1 MRQSGARAGQRRRRY
16 LLPAGNGPCGLYCK
30 FLTRTDKEMNN
41 LFDIDSPLMQT
52 LGRLADLMIL
62 NFLTM
67 ICCIPI
73 FTAGAAFTALDYMC
87 LKMVRNE
94 ENYLIRGYFKSFKE
108 NFKQATGIW
117 LIILWV
123 IAAVV
128 GDILI
133 MYYAAVEFPFIIRM
147 AVLFVSIVTL
157 CTSMYVFPMQAKFV
171 NPVFKTIK
179 NAFKASLLQF
189 PRTLL
194 MIGLFF
200 VPVLALMYTNF
211 LVPIVFLFGFA
222 FHSYLSAMLYNK
234 FFLRIEEAAVRNIV
248 QEEKGA
254 AEDERIFHDEMD
266 PEIAAIH
273 DDALK

>member
-1 MRQSGARAGQRRRRY
+1 M
-16 LLPAGNGPCGLYCK
+16 NG
-30 FLTRTDKEMNN
+30 M
-41 LFDIDSPLMQT
+41 FDIDSPLMQT

-87 LKMVRNE
+87 LKLVRNE

-123 IAAVV
+123 IAAVA
-128 GDILI
+128 GDIFI
-133 MYYAAVEFPFIIRM
+133 MYYAPVEFPFIIRM

-157 CTSMYVFPMQAKFV
+157 CTSMFVFPMQAKFV

-189 PRTLL
+189 PKTLL

-200 VPVLALMYTNF
+200 VPILAVMYTNF
-211 LVPIVFLFGFA
+211 LVPIVFLFGFS
-222 FHSYLSAMLYNK
+222 FHSYLSALLYNK
-234 FFLRIEEAAVRNIV
+234 FFQRIEDAAIKNSAHENTKKID
-248 QEEKGA
+248 E
-254 AEDERIFHDEMD
+254 ERIFHDEMD
-266 PEIAAIH
+266 PEIAAMR
-273 DDALK
+273 DDELR

>member
-1 MRQSGARAGQRRRRY
+1 
-16 LLPAGNGPCGLYCK
+16 
-30 FLTRTDKEMNN
+30 
-41 LFDIDSPLMQT
+41 MQA
-52 LGRLADLMIL
+52 LGKLADLMIL

-73 FTAGAAFTALDYMC
+73 ITAGAAFTALDYMC
-87 LKMVRNE
+87 LKLARNE

-123 IAAVV
+123 IVAVV
-128 GDILI
+128 GDLFI
-133 MYYAAVEFPFIIRM
+133 MSYYSAMEFPFIIRT

-157 CTSMYVFPMQAKFV
+157 FTAMWVFPLQAKFV
-171 NPVFKTIK
+171 NPVFRTIV

-200 VPVLALMYTNF
+200 VPFLAVLYTNF
-211 LVPIVFLFGFA
+211 LVPIVFLFGFS
-222 FHSYLSAMLYNK
+222 FHSYLSALLYNK
-234 FFLRIEEAAVRNIV
+234 FFRRLEDAAAANSAQDKQDRKEED
-248 QEEKGA
+248 
-254 AEDERIFHDEMD
+254 DERIFHDEMD
-266 PEIAAIH
+266 PEIKAMR

>member
-1 MRQSGARAGQRRRRY
+1 M
-16 LLPAGNGPCGLYCK
+16 NG
-30 FLTRTDKEMNN
+30 M
-41 LFDIDSPLMQT
+41 FDIDSPLMQT

-87 LKMVRNE
+87 LKLVRNE

-123 IAAVV
+123 IAAVA
-128 GDILI
+128 GDIFI
-133 MYYAAVEFPFIIRM
+133 MYYAPVEFPFIIRM

-157 CTSMYVFPMQAKFV
+157 CTSMFVFPMQAKFV

-189 PRTLL
+189 PKTLL

-200 VPVLALMYTNF
+200 VPILAVMYTNF
-211 LVPIVFLFGFA
+211 LVPIVFLFGFS
-222 FHSYLSAMLYNK
+222 FHSYLSALLYNK
-234 FFLRIEEAAVRNIV
+234 FFQRIEDAALKNSAHENTKKID
-248 QEEKGA
+248 E
-254 AEDERIFHDEMD
+254 ERIFHDEMD
-266 PEIAAIH
+266 PEIAAMR
-273 DDALK
+273 DDELR

>member
-1 MRQSGARAGQRRRRY
+1 
-16 LLPAGNGPCGLYCK
+16 
-30 FLTRTDKEMNN
+30 
-41 LFDIDSPLMQT
+41 MQT

-73 FTAGAAFTALDYMC
+73 VTAGAAFTALDYMC
-87 LKMVRNE
+87 LKLVRNE
-94 ENYLIRGYFKSFKE
+94 ENYLIRGYFKAFKE

-117 LIILWV
+117 FIILWV

-133 MYYAAVEFPFIIRM
+133 MYYAPVEFPFIIRM

-157 CTSMYVFPMQAKFV
+157 CTSMFVFPMQAKFV

-194 MIGLFF
+194 MIVLFF
-200 VPVLALMYTNF
+200 VPALAVMYTNF
-211 LVPIVFLFGFA
+211 LVPIVFLFGFS
-222 FHSYLSAMLYNK
+222 FHSYLSALLYNK
-234 FFLRIEEAAVRNIV
+234 FFLRIEELAAARNPV
-248 QEEKGA
+248 KDNEE
-254 AEDERIFHDEMD
+254 EDDERIFHDEMD
-266 PEIAAIH
+266 PEIAAIR
-273 DDALK
+273 DDDLIIVQKNFKNSSD

>member
-1 MRQSGARAGQRRRRY
+1 M
-16 LLPAGNGPCGLYCK
+16 NG
-30 FLTRTDKEMNN
+30 M
-41 LFDIDSPLMQT
+41 FDIDSPLMQT

-87 LKMVRNE
+87 LKLVRNE

-123 IAAVV
+123 IAAVA
-128 GDILI
+128 GDIFI
-133 MYYAAVEFPFIIRM
+133 MYYAPVEFPFIIRM

-157 CTSMYVFPMQAKFV
+157 CTSMFVFPMQAKFV

-189 PRTLL
+189 PKTLL

-200 VPVLALMYTNF
+200 VPILAVMYTNF
-211 LVPIVFLFGFA
+211 LVPIVFLFGFS
-222 FHSYLSAMLYNK
+222 FHSYLSALLYNK
-234 FFLRIEEAAVRNIV
+234 FFQRIEDAAVKNSAHENTKKID
-248 QEEKGA
+248 E
-254 AEDERIFHDEMD
+254 ERIFHDELD
-266 PEIAAIH
+266 PEIAAMR
-273 DDALK
+273 DDDLK

>member
-1 MRQSGARAGQRRRRY
+1 M
-16 LLPAGNGPCGLYCK
+16 NG
-30 FLTRTDKEMNN
+30 M
-41 LFDIDSPLMQT
+41 FDIDSPLMQT

-87 LKMVRNE
+87 LKLVRNE

-117 LIILWV
+117 FIILWV
-123 IAAVV
+123 IVAVV

-133 MYYAAVEFPFIIRM
+133 MYYAPVEFPFIIRM

-157 CTSMYVFPMQAKFV
+157 CTSMFVFPMQAKFV

-189 PRTLL
+189 PRTLC
-194 MIGLFF
+194 MIALFF
-200 VPVLALMYTNF
+200 LPILAVMYTNF
-211 LVPIVFLFGFA
+211 LVPIVFLFGFS
-222 FHSYLSAMLYNK
+222 FHSYLSALLYNK
-234 FFLRIEEAAVRNIV
+234 FFLRIEEAAAKNSA
-248 QEEKGA
+248 QENSQKID
-254 AEDERIFHDEMD
+254 DERIFHDEMD
-266 PEIAAIH
+266 PEIAALH
-273 DDALK
+273 DDSLK

>member
-1 MRQSGARAGQRRRRY
+1 
-16 LLPAGNGPCGLYCK
+16 
-30 FLTRTDKEMNN
+30 MNN
-41 LFDIDSPLMQT
+41 LFDIDSPLMQA
-52 LGRLADLMIL
+52 LGRLADLMLL
-62 NFLTM
+62 NFLTL

-73 FTAGAAFTALDYMC
+73 VTAGAAFTALDYMC
-87 LKMVRNE
+87 LKLVRNE

-108 NFKQATGIW
+108 NLKQSTGIW

-123 IAAVV
+123 IAAVA
-128 GDILI
+128 GDVLI
-133 MYYAAVEFPFIIRM
+133 MNYSSVEFPFIVRM

-157 CTSMYVFPMQAKFV
+157 CTAMWVFPIQAKFV

-200 VPVLALMYTNF
+200 VPILAMMYTNF
-211 LVPIVFLFGFA
+211 LVPIVFLFGFT

-234 FFLRIEEAAVRNIV
+234 FFLRLEEAAMKGSG
-248 QEEKGA
+248 QEEKPA
-254 AEDERIFHDEMD
+254 EAEDGRIFHDEID
-266 PEIAAIH
+266 PEIAAIQ
-273 DDALK
+273 DDTLK

>member
-1 MRQSGARAGQRRRRY
+1 
-16 LLPAGNGPCGLYCK
+16 
-30 FLTRTDKEMNN
+30 MNN

-87 LKMVRNE
+87 LKLVRNE

-117 LIILWV
+117 FIILWV
-123 IAAVV
+123 IVAVA

-133 MYYAAVEFPFIIRM
+133 MYYAPVEFPYIIRM
-147 AVLFVSIVTL
+147 AVLFVSIITL
-157 CTSMYVFPMQAKFV
+157 CTSMFVFPMQAKFA
-171 NPVFKTIK
+171 NPVFRTIK

-189 PRTLL
+189 PKTLL
-194 MIGLFF
+194 MIALFF
-200 VPVLALMYTNF
+200 VPILAVVYTNF
-211 LVPIVFLFGFA
+211 LVPIVFLFGFS
-222 FHSYLSAMLYNK
+222 FHSYLSALLYNK
-234 FFLRIEEAAVRNIV
+234 FFLRIEEAAAKNSAG
-248 QEEKGA
+248 ENTKESN
-254 AEDERIFHDEMD
+254 DERIFHDELD
-266 PEIAAIH
+266 PEIGDVH
-273 DDALK
+273 DALK